1 MTYKIPLAM
10 YFCKIALDFEIKGDL
25 MMDKG
30 TFVRTFV
37 LLMALIN
44 QLLTLYNKSPLP
56 LDDEELEQFVS
67 MVFTTVAAMIA
78 WYKNN
83 YITKKGHKQKQLLE
97 EEKLTKV
104 KKNKH
109 KTCSSPK

>member
-1 MTYKIPLAM
+1 
-10 YFCKIALDFEIKGDL
+10 

-30 TFVRTFV
+30 TFVRTIV
-37 LLMALIN
+37 LIIAIIN
-44 QLLTLYNKSPLP
+44 QSLAIYNKSPLP
-56 LDDEELEQFVS
+56 LDNEQLEQFVS
-67 MVFTTVAAMIA
+67 MVFTAIAAVIA

-83 YITKKGHKQKQLLE
+83 YVTKKGHSQKQLLA
-97 EEKLTKV
+97 EKNLTKV